1 MTNTAITDPE
11 VLEARFPVRLLAF
24 RKRNGSGGAGS
35 WPGGEGIERE
45 YLFEE
50 AVAVSLLTQRRTT
63 GPEGIS
69 GGLSGLPGQQ
79 FIIRQNREKI
89 DLKSIAFIDAQSGD
103 RLILKTPGGG
113 GAGDPE
119 LIS

>member
-1 MTNTAITDPE
+1 M
-11 VLEARFPVRLLAF
+11 
-24 RKRNGSGGAGS
+24 GSGGGGS

-50 AVAVSLLTQRRTT
+50 AVTISLLTQRRTT

-69 GGLSGLPGQQ
+69 GGLSGLLGQQ
-79 FIIRQNREKI
+79 FIIRQNGEII
-89 DLKSIAFIDAQSGD
+89 DLKSIDSIEAQPGD

-119 LIS
+119 LVA